1 MNSIRK
7 TMMASAAALL
17 PAVMLST
24 TALAA
29 GPFYKDK
36 RITVYITSGSG
47 GSVDLMNRLGAR
59 HVGKHI
65 PGNPRVIAKNK
76 TGAGGLVGANYL
88 YNQAPKD
95 GTELAGSL
103 MTVPYAPLFYGKTS
117 KAKFDPVKFNWIASP
132 SKFVAVAVAWHT
144 SPIKK
149 WQDLL
154 EKEMIVGSS
163 GMGSASTVDSLFM
176 RNALG
181 LKYKVIMGYPSGSDI
196 DLAMIRGETHG
207 RATTAWAG
215 VTSRHPDWIT
225 KKKVTLLYQ
234 MGLAAHPTVPKEVP
248 LLVDEIKDPE
258 KKALLR
264 LKMAA
269 YETGYP
275 VYAPPGV
282 PAERVALLR
291 KAFTATYRDPAYLA
305 DAKRSR
311 VEVNPIPGAKVA
323 QIVADAYAAPEYLKK
338 QLQMASRPGG
348 KIERAKALKVSS
360 TAIKGFKKK
369 GKVIVFE
376 AKGKTSHARFGRRTK
391 ITVAG
396 KKVKRDALKVGMI
409 CAIDYFGEMGQAK
422 MIKCN

>member
-1 MNSIRK
+1 MKSIRK
-7 TMMASAAALL
+7 TMMVGAVALL

-29 GPFYKDK
+29 DPFYKDK
-36 RITVYITSGSG
+36 RITVFITSGSG

-65 PGNPRVIAKNK
+65 PGKPKVIAKNK

-88 YNQAPKD
+88 YNQAPKN

-117 KAKFDPVKFNWIASP
+117 KAKFDPNKFNWIASP
-132 SKFVAVAVAWHT
+132 SKFVAVAIAWHT

-181 LKYKVIMGYPSGSDI
+181 LKYKVIMGYPSGGDI
-196 DLAMIRGETHG
+196 DLAMIRGETQG

-225 KKKVTLLYQ
+225 KNKVSLLYQ
-234 MGLAAHPTVPKEVP
+234 MGLEPHPTVPKHVP

-258 KKALLR
+258 KKALLK

-291 KAFTATYRDPAYLA
+291 KAFAATSRDPEYLA

-323 QIVADAYAAPEYLKK
+323 QIVADAYNAPEHLKL

-348 KIERAKALKVSS
+348 KLARVKTVKASS
-360 TAIKGFKKK
+360 AIKGFKKK
-369 GKVIVFE
+369 GKVMVFE
-376 AKGKTSHARFGRRTK
+376 AKGKTAHARFGRRTK
-391 ITVAG
+391 ITIAG
-396 KKVKRDALKVGMI
+396 KKAKRGALKVGMN
-409 CAIDYFGEMGQAK
+409 CVIDYYGEMGQAK
-422 MIKCN
+422 SVKCK